1 MSLATDNVPVSLW
14 PCIWQAV
21 ERVDRA
27 TGEVVAPGQRIG
39 REEALKCA
47 STQGAWL
54 CMEEQDRGTLE
65 AGKLADFIV
74 LPENPLA
81 VPAPRLATLAPDLT
95 VVGGKT
101 VWERNPRMSIL
112 DTDKTL
118 PANKM
123 IFEVRRDAAL
133 RERFRSDLEGLMR
146 DYGLSEKEKTAFRS
160 VDLKRLGEL
169 GVHPYFLPQVSR
181 LFKGAGYNHNE
192 SDAAQ
197 LYAEK
202 MLKER
207 S

>member
-1 MSLATDNVPVSLW
+1 
-14 PCIWQAV
+14 
-21 ERVDRA
+21 
-27 TGEVVAPGQRIG
+27 
-39 REEALKCA
+39 
-47 STQGAWL
+47 
-54 CMEEQDRGTLE
+54 
-65 AGKLADFIV
+65 
-74 LPENPLA
+74 
-81 VPAPRLATLAPDLT
+81 
-95 VVGGKT
+95 
-101 VWERNPRMSIL
+101 MSIL

-133 RERFRSDLEGLMR
+133 RERFRADLEGLMR
-146 DYGLSEKEKTAFRS
+146 DYGLSEKEKSAFRS